1 MRSLLLEPYTQLEQ
15 LCKLLHTSDYWK
27 AKVPLHRE
35 RARTKNHV
43 YCLNA
48 AKQRV
53 KWKHVKHAMSCWKR
67 MKIYK
72 SDCRIGVRT
81 IFYQIRISY
90 IFGKFASKLRDR
102 NMRTLLRY
110 VRMIMVKHVELV
122 NWYRN
127 KTNTHILSC
136 HWLVI
141 YLEQTSI
148 VKPGIKRKF
157 FGGMRQ
163 MRNGDLTKCI
173 FPSINVCWQK
183 SRIYQIVAKNSVAS
197 LTYMHHLTRT
207 VSVWKRLLTEW
218 QTENESKIIY
228 IFEWQK
234 SLMCKM
240 CYSDNS
246 PVPGRRKSMTIN
258 CHNHYECVCLCIYC
272 IRIRLYLFVR
282 TIDQIKPIR
291 IRANRSIDSI

>member
-127 KTNTHILSC
+127 KTNSHTHTFVPLISNLS
-136 HWLVI
+136 
-141 YLEQTSI
+141 
-148 VKPGIKRKF
+148 
-157 FGGMRQ
+157 
-163 MRNGDLTKCI
+163 
-173 FPSINVCWQK
+173 
-183 SRIYQIVAKNSVAS
+183 
-197 LTYMHHLTRT
+197 
-207 VSVWKRLLTEW
+207 
-218 QTENESKIIY
+218 
-228 IFEWQK
+228 
-234 SLMCKM
+234 
-240 CYSDNS
+240 
-246 PVPGRRKSMTIN
+246 
-258 CHNHYECVCLCIYC
+258 
-272 IRIRLYLFVR
+272 
-282 TIDQIKPIR
+282 
-291 IRANRSIDSI
+291 RADIDSETRYKAKVLWGNAANAKRWPD